1 MKKYIVAILL
11 ACGAL
16 SGCAVWSERP
26 AKELT
31 DATGGEGLERAYWSE
46 VKRQHWNDVAQRLAS
61 NFIAVTPTAQRDRS
75 ATLEYLKQI
84 KLQDYSLGDLQTEL
98 SGNTFVV
105 TYTITLHGTYQGK
118 PLPKSPQKML
128 TVWQQHKSGWMQIAQ
143 TTFGPE
149 GRSQ

>member
-11 ACGAL
+11 ACAAL
-16 SGCAVWSERP
+16 SGCAVWGERP
-26 AKELT
+26 AKELIN
-31 DATGGEGLERAYWSE
+31 ATGGEGLERAYWSE

-61 NFIAVTPTAQRDRS
+61 NFIAVTPTAQRDRT

-84 KLQDYSLGDLQTEL
+84 KLRDYSLGDLQTEL

-118 PLPKSPQKML
+118 PLPEGPQKML
-128 TVWQQHKSGWMQIAQ
+128 TVWQQHKSGWLQIAQ

-149 GRSQ
+149 TK